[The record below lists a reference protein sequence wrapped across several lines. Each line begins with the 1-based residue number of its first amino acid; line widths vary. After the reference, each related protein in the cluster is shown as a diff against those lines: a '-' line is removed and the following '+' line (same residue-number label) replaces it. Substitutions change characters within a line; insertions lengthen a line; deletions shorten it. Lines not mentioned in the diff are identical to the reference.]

1 MVRPMTGA
9 AIGIMVVVLCV
20 VLLAALLL
28 FGGPAGQIDRRID
41 KIKQQQERTLAPLDA
56 ETDVRRDRGPDSSFR
71 FLDHV
76 IKRVLPRPDMLR
88 ARLAQTGKKISIGE
102 YVLASAVCGGIAWA
116 VASILAGQGPVT
128 SGLAALFATIGI
140 PHMVVGYL
148 ARKRKAAFTALFPEA
163 IDLIVRG
170 LRSGLPVSESVRVV
184 SDEIGAPVGEEFTRV
199 VDAIGFG
206 KTLHESMWDVA
217 QRIDTPEF
225 KFFVVAL
232 SVQQETGGNLAETL
246 ENLSDVL
253 RSRKQMKM
261 KIKALSSEPKASA
274 WILGS
279 LPFLMFGIIALL
291 NFGYVSQLFIDP
303 RGHNLVIG
311 GLISQ
316 AIGIAVMMKMVRF
329 EI

>member
-1 MVRPMTGA
+1 MTGA
-9 AIGIMVVVLCV
+9 LIGIVLVVLCV

-28 FGGPAGQIDRRID
+28 FGGTAGHVDRRID
-41 KIKQQQERTLAPLDA
+41 KIKLQQARSNPAAVEQSSA
-56 ETDVRRDRGPDSSFR
+56 VRRERADSSFQ
-71 FLDHV
+71 FLDRF
-76 IKRVLPRPDMLR
+76 IKRALPRPDMLR
-88 ARLAQTGKKISIGE
+88 TRLAQTGKKISIGE
-102 YVLASAVCGGIAWA
+102 YVLASGVCGGLAWA
-116 VASILAGQGPVT
+116 VASVVAGQGPLT
-128 SGLAALFATIGI
+128 AGAAALFATIGL

-148 ARKRKAAFTALFPEA
+148 GRRRKAAFTALFPDA

-184 SDEIGAPVGEEFTRV
+184 SDEIGAPVGEEFKRV

-206 KTLHESMWDVA
+206 KAMDEAMWDVA
-217 QRIDTPEF
+217 KRIDTAEF

-232 SVQQETGGNLAETL
+232 TVQQETGGNLAETL

-253 RSRKQMKM
+253 RARKQMKL

-291 NFGYVSQLFIDP
+291 NFDYVSQLFIDP
-303 RGHNLVIG
+303 RGHTLVIG